1 VNAPAIRLADVSKR
15 FGTLTAVDHL
25 DLSVPAGEVVALLG
39 PNGAG
44 KSTTVDMILGLARPT
59 AGTVELFGQSP
70 AAAIGDGRVGA
81 MLQNGSLLPALTIR
95 QNVALIAAAHR
106 HPLPVDEALA
116 RADVSDIAGRKVAK
130 LSGGQLQRARFA
142 VAVVSDPDV
151 IILDEPTAAMDVES
165 RRIFWRSMREF
176 TTAGRTVVFATHYL
190 DEADEFADRI
200 VILSAGRI
208 AADGTP
214 AEIKARAAGRILT
227 FRLPAESGGNRDDFV
242 AAPGVTGVER
252 RQDRFRLFT
261 DASDDTLR
269 WVLGRFPSAH
279 DVQVTA
285 HTMDDAFV
293 ALTTKEVA

>member
-15 FGTLTAVDHL
+15 FGNLTAVDHL
-25 DLSVPAGEVVALLG
+25 DLSVPTGEVIALLG

-44 KSTTVDMILGLARPT
+44 KSTTIDMILGLARPS

-70 AAAIGDGRVGA
+70 ATAIGDGRVGA

-95 QNVALIAAAHR
+95 QNVALIAAAH
-106 HPLPVDEALA
+106 HQPLPVGEALA
-116 RADVSDIAGRKVAK
+116 RAGVSDIADRKVAK

-227 FRLPAESGGNRDDFV
+227 FRLPAGSGGKRDDF
-242 AAPGVTGVER
+242 AEAPGVTGVER
-252 RQDRFRLFT
+252 RQNRFRLFT
-261 DASDDTLR
+261 DASDETLR
-269 WVLGRFPSAH
+269 WLLGRYPSAH
-279 DVQVTA
+279 DIQITA

-293 ALTTKEVA
+293 ALTAKEVA